1 MNPLPYD
8 NLEVGI
14 GPGYGGTPVLIRR
27 GNTNTLTYTYAT
39 GFSINVEAGQKI
51 YFNTYW
57 YGGNPRWFQRS
68 QQERHLHDPV

>member
-57 YGGNPRWFQRS
+57 YGGT
-68 QQERHLHDPV
+68 PVVPTIPTGKTPS